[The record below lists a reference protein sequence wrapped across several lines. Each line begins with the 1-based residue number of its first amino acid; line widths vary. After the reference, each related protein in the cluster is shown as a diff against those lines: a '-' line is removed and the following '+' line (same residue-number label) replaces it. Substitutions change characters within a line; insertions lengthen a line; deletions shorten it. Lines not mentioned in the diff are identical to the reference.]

1 MIWGSEPDSSLYR
14 CPSTMAHILQL
25 NVFKDNDVLLC
36 QQKGHWAL
44 LWPSIYHI
52 NLQHINAAFLYVPS

>member
-1 MIWGSEPDSSLYR
+1 
-14 CPSTMAHILQL
+14 MAHILQL